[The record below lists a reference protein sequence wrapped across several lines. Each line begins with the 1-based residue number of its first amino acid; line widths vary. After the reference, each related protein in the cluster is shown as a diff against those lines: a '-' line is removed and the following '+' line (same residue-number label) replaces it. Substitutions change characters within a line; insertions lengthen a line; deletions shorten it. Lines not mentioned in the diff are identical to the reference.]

1 MDGFEFEE
9 WIFIYKRGSAS
20 MPSGL
25 DSVEYGKL
33 YKNLNIQSIVIFGK
47 IFDFNIYHYI

>member
-1 MDGFEFEE
+1 MMKMVGFEFEE
-9 WIFIYKRGSAS
+9 RILTYKRGSAS

-33 YKNLNIQSIVIFGK
+33 YKN
-47 IFDFNIYHYI
+47 